1 MPDIFLEKSLEMVNN
16 NTRKFINEFAI
27 QGKYRLI
34 GSNSLRSIK
43 YASDYDV
50 QTQLRN
56 MTPSLVAKRF
66 KKQFYDAKRSDNL
79 WIIDFKCGWDA
90 RLVYRG
96 DYKDASVKVYLQNSL
111 IPKSYR
117 EKVIKAKGEDRID
130 LIRDLYI
137 LRWKYDDIMRGSIRL
152 FDGTYKQ
159 LVDCILDKTPLKID
173 LIGKVG
179 DMFVEISENY
189 YIKIGNRKNYTH
201 KPTREELESEY
212 EDEIHYYASRDKFK
226 ALKRIFSL
234 LQVEG
239 EKGVRLDNLVT
250 FFNSEVGLL
259 NKIKNELI
267 ILKTLLEQDFRPVKR
282 EDIYNNLQVIKEQ
295 IANVYK
301 ISIDDKLFK
310 MIDDLTAKNALE
322 GIKYLIDYFQK
333 KINNNSAEFLR
344 QYI

>member
-1 MPDIFLEKSLEMVNN
+1 MTDIFKEKSLEMVNN
-16 NTRKFINEFAI
+16 NVRKFINEFAI
-27 QGKYRLI
+27 RGKYRLI

-50 QTQLRN
+50 KTQLRN

-79 WIIDFKCGWDA
+79 WITDFKCGWDT

-96 DYKDASVKVYLQNSL
+96 DYSDKSVKVYLQNSL

-117 EKVIKAKGEDRID
+117 EKVLRAKGEDRID

-152 FDGTYKQ
+152 FDGKYKR

-179 DMFVEISENY
+179 DMFVEMSVNY
-189 YIKIGNRKNYTH
+189 YIKIGNQKNYTH
-201 KPTREELESEY
+201 KPTRDELESEY
-212 EDEIHYYASRDKFK
+212 EDEIHYYSSRDKFK
-226 ALKRIFSL
+226 ALKRVFSL
-234 LQVEG
+234 LQLEG
-239 EKGVRLDNLVT
+239 EKGVRLDNLVS
-250 FFNSEVGLL
+250 FFNSEVGYL
-259 NKIKNELI
+259 NKIKNELV
-267 ILKTLLEQDFRPVKR
+267 ILKALLEQDFRPVET
-282 EDIYNNLQVIKEQ
+282 EDILNNLQVIKEQ

-301 ISIDDKLFK
+301 IKLDDKLFK
-310 MIDDLTAKNALE
+310 MIDDFTAKDLKS
-322 GIKYLIDYFQK
+322 GIDWLIDYFQE
-333 KINNNSAEFLR
+333 KINANSKDFLSK
-344 QYI
+344 YI